1 VAAGVGL
8 AYGWIVLPDR
18 FDLAAELGRTCA
30 PDRAQLRRR
39 RALKSTGLNT
49 ALAARPVEQITR
61 CRGFI
66 DLSEDLVVPSL
77 P

>member
-1 VAAGVGL
+1 MF
-8 AYGWIVLPDR
+8 VLS
-18 FDLAAELGRTCA
+18 FEAA

-49 ALAARPVEQITR
+49 ALAARPEEQIAR

-66 DLSEDLVVPSL
+66 DFSEDLVVPSL
-77 P
+77 L